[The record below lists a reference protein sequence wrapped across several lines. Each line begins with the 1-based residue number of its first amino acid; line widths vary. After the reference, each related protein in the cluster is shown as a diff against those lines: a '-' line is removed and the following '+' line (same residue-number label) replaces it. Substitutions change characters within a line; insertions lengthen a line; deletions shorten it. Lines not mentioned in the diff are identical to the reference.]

1 MFLRFFTEL
10 VTRENCAFGY
20 IYINIYQ
27 REGGVWHSP
36 PHTLSFAS
44 PAADYRS
51 VSFSRQT
58 LVFNAAPLSPNLLA
72 IRWVNADAP
81 ELLNTHVPGRTLT
94 SPLPLLIPPRLF
106 DCLASP
112 CSCHMLPNCS
122 SLSSFVHALGTQF
135 PKNLVMHP
143 INPT

>member
-27 REGGVWHSP
+27 REGGMRHSP

-44 PAADYRS
+44 PAADFRS
-51 VSFSRQT
+51 ASFSRQT

-81 ELLNTHVPGRTLT
+81 ELLNTHVPGRTLA
-94 SPLPLLIPPRLF
+94 SPLLLLIPPCLF
-106 DCLASP
+106 DFLAS
-112 CSCHMLPNCS
+112 SVLLPHAFQ
-122 SLSSFVHALGTQF
+122 LFISFILHACFGHTISEE
-135 PKNLVMHP
+135 PRNAP
-143 INPT
+143 D